1 MCNPI
6 EEKVKSKVESSMLMT
21 CPAGAWPFKV
31 SFVFYGKLEPLNKY
45 AEDLSACV
53 SVIQPPRIFPGYN
66 DILGHVHINFQERE
80 GHFVTKF
87 FNTLE
92 RLYPADEK
100 EQKGSYVLVTLHH
113 FENNNKE
120 KLTEADLWQCEP
132 SDIQIAPYSYKDK
145 DPDGIM
151 ISWELDVKSHSGDTL
166 DVNSGD
172 TEKSK

>member
-6 EEKVKSKVESSMLMT
+6 EEKVKSKIDLSMMMT

-31 SFVFYGKLEPLNKY
+31 LFVFGGKLAPLNKY
-45 AEDLSACV
+45 AEELSACV
-53 SVIQPPRIFPGYN
+53 AEIQPPSVFPGYK

-92 RLYPADEK
+92 KLYPANEK
-100 EQKGSYVLVTLHH
+100 EQKNSYVLVTLQH

-120 KLTEADLWQCEP
+120 KITASDLWQCAP
-132 SDIQIAPYSYKDK
+132 SDVQIAPYSYKDK
-145 DPDGIM
+145 DPNGIM
-151 ISWELDVKSHSGDTL
+151 ISWELDVKSHTGDKL
-166 DVNSGD
+166 DVSGD

>member
-31 SFVFYGKLEPLNKY
+31 LFVFCGKLEPLNKY

-53 SVIQPPRIFPGYN
+53 TSIQGPRIFPGSS
-66 DILGHVHINFQERE
+66 ILGHVHINFQERE

-92 RLYPADEK
+92 RLVPNFEEK
-100 EQKGSYVLVTLHH
+100 HSNYILVTLQHL
-113 FENNNKE
+113 ENNNKT
-120 KLTEADLWQCEP
+120 KITMSDLWQCEP
-132 SDIQIAPYSYKDK
+132 GDIQVAPYSYKDK
-145 DPDGIM
+145 DPAGIM
-151 ISWELDVKSHSGDTL
+151 VSWELDVKQHTGDTL
-166 DVNSGD
+166 DVSGD